1 MPHAH
6 KQTYTACMK
15 QQYSNKQEELL
26 VLKRPRVTEKATLLA
41 ERSDKKAYTFEIDAH
56 ANKAEVA
63 IAIKKLFGVTPAKIA
78 ITINPRKAVF
88 VRGKAGFKGGVKKAV
103 VYLKKGDK
111 IEIA

>member
-88 VRGKAGFKGGVKKAV
+88 VRIQRRSKKSSSLFKERRQNRDSLV
-103 VYLKKGDK
+103 V
-111 IEIA
+111 